1 MDGSCETGYVVVLS
15 THNREMQEELHS
27 AQLFS
32 NGALEKMSY
41 CREISRVAVSCGP
54 TVKIVDVANGQFNEL
69 HSDKLEFDNKCEVTC
84 MAGRCKLISF
94 DPWLERRLV

>member
-1 MDGSCETGYVVVLS
+1 MVVLS

-27 AQLFS
+27 EQLFS

-84 MAGRCKLISF
+84 MVRRAVGAKLIRF
-94 DPWLERRLV
+94 GLTDGLKERRRLV